1 MTHISKRSRK
11 TYSSRMAPAHSQKK
25 FAWNGQ
31 AVFAPRLA
39 ALSSAPCVLFS
50 IAVWA
55 SMARRRLIALCVMNW
70 RICSR
75 NLAQVDVGSRRT
87 GRNGSGP
94 APILELPGKRAV
106 TISPSRFDVRRV
118 GIFTRARIAGAV
130 LHGRGDCAAHPP
142 VLLAAAHSIGAAT
155 ISDSSSN
162 SFGARQRIS
171 LLRLSMFDRVQK
183 GSVGRAFWGAHAPR
197 VHRLAP
203 RRTDESSM
211 AASWSFCARND
222 VRGGAPQT
230 AREGACAPQICA
242 FALLFQTRAE

>member
-1 MTHISKRSRK
+1 VTHISKRSRK
-11 TYSSRMAPAHSQKK
+11 PYSSRMAPAHSQKK

-142 VLLAAAHSIGAAT
+142 VLRVAAPLIADGMT
-155 ISDSSSN
+155 NDSN
-162 SFGARQRIS
+162 SNSLGASEAS
-171 LLRLSMFDRVQK
+171 LGSASLMLRTSEIGK
-183 GSVGRAFWGAHAPR
+183 
-197 VHRLAP
+197 
-203 RRTDESSM
+203 
-211 AASWSFCARND
+211 
-222 VRGGAPQT
+222 
-230 AREGACAPQICA
+230 
-242 FALLFQTRAE
+242 